1 MFVVETNRLILKS
14 ATTEDASALFDI
26 LGEDQVKKYIHLN
39 CSDVDSLAKEINN
52 FLYKKDSFFLKII
65 DKSSKK
71 IIGSILALNNSNS
84 TLNISYF
91 ISGPYQNQGFM
102 AEALRAFINDL
113 YNDIDYNFL
122 RLEFTIKKDNIPSN
136 KVMEKSGAK
145 LFRELKD
152 DNIYRIKIEPL
163 ELL

>member
-1 MFVVETNRLILKS
+1 MFLVETDRLILKS
-14 ATTEDASALFDI
+14 ATTDDAPALFDI

-39 CSDVDSLAKEINN
+39 CSDVDSLSEEISK

-71 IIGSILALNNSNS
+71 IIGSLVALNTSNS
-84 TLNISYF
+84 TLNVSYF
-91 ISGPYQNQGFM
+91 ISGPYQNQGLM
-102 AEALRAFINDL
+102 AEALRAFISDL

-136 KVMEKSGAK
+136 KVIVKSGAK

-163 ELL
+163 EIL

>member
-1 MFVVETNRLILKS
+1 MFLVETERLILKS
-14 ATTEDASALFDI
+14 ATTEDSSTLFDI
-26 LGEDQVKKYIHLN
+26 LGEDQIKKYIHLN
-39 CSDVDSLAKEINN
+39 CSNVDSLSKEINN

-65 DKSSKK
+65 EKSSKK
-71 IIGSILALNNSNS
+71 IIGGLVALNDSIS

-102 AEALRAFINDL
+102 VEALKAFISDL

-136 KVMEKSGAK
+136 KVMEKSGAT
-145 LFRELKD
+145 LYRELRD

>member
-14 ATTEDASALFDI
+14 ATTGDASALFDI
-26 LGEDQVKKYIHLN
+26 LDEDQVKKYIHLN

-71 IIGSILALNNSNS
+71 IIGSIIASKTSNS
-84 TLNISYF
+84 ILNVAYF
-91 ISGPYQNQGFM
+91 ISGPFQNQGFM
-102 AEALRAFINDL
+102 NEALMAFVRDL

-136 KVMEKSGAK
+136 RVMEKSGAK
-145 LFRELKD
+145 IYRELKD

>member
-1 MFVVETNRLILKS
+1 MFVVETDRLILKS
-14 ATTEDASALFDI
+14 ATTDDAQALFDI
-26 LGEDQVKKYIHLN
+26 FSEDIIQKYIHLN
-39 CSDVDSLAKEINN
+39 CSDVNTLSNEIQGY
-52 FLYKKDSFFLKII
+52 LYRKDEFFLKII

-71 IIGSILALNNSNS
+71 VIGAIIASKTSNSILNVA
-84 TLNISYF
+84 YF
-91 ISGPYQNQGFM
+91 ISGPFQNQGFM
-102 AEALRAFINDL
+102 HEALRAFVRDL

-145 LFRELKD
+145 LYRELKD